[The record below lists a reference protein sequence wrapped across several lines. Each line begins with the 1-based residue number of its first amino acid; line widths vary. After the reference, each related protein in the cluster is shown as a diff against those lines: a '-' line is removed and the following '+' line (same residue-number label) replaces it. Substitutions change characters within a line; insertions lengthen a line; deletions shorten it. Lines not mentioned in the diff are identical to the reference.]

1 MFKWAN
7 GTYTSKRKAWDPMIS
22 APCWEVIIT
31 PPVIA
36 VTVTAKRIGVIC
48 GKHLDFRKALK
59 ENH

>member
-1 MFKWAN
+1 
-7 GTYTSKRKAWDPMIS
+7 MIS

-36 VTVTAKRIGVIC
+36 VTVTEKRIEVIRD
-48 GKHLDFRKALK
+48 KHLDFCKALK

>member
-7 GTYTSKRKAWDPMIS
+7 GTYTSKIKTWDPMIS

-36 VTVTAKRIGVIC
+36 VTVTEKRIEVIRD
-48 GKHLDFRKALK
+48 KHLDFCKALK

>member
-1 MFKWAN
+1 
-7 GTYTSKRKAWDPMIS
+7 MIS

-36 VTVTAKRIGVIC
+36 VTVTEKRIEVIRD
-48 GKHLDFRKALK
+48 KYLDFCKALK